1 MYNKDADANGER
13 SRFINSPARHTDGDF
28 QQVKLFGYVK
38 LRASSRVGARR
49 LHVWELLSGVE
60 SAERTRSISRDR
72 TFYRS
77 LFLPARDRN
86 TFYNRITPDA
96 SFFPPG

>member
-1 MYNKDADANGER
+1 MYNKDAGASGER
-13 SRFINSPARHTDGDF
+13 GRFINSPARHTDGDF

-38 LRASSRVGARR
+38 LRFLESRRAAAPRGSCSRVSNQP
-49 LHVWELLSGVE
+49 SGH
-60 SAERTRSISRDR
+60 DR
-72 TFYRS
+72 FHEIVPSTG